1 MCTNWHTRADSSFGW
16 AAKCEVR
23 VHLYPLSRFDYY
35 YVVPLF
41 TFDFG
46 HTHTH
51 TRNSIAIH
59 FASAIGKNRQSDGFG
74 IIIIIDSVR
83 TPRIWPNFPSRAN
96 WDWQNC
102 RHTSHAKQ
110 GGAQCALLSL
120 QYAKLAAD
128 CFFSAGPK
136 QWLRILSSIY
146 NPLMQLSLALW
157 TSTRYPETYSG
168 AATIQISGG
177 YKLSAYTHARSWK
190 SFNAAEDSH
199 AFGDVCVCER
209 PTLRHHNTGF
219 IMSGGPQLGRM
230 YHVVGCVRNSFGA
243 LANEING
250 KF

>member
-1 MCTNWHTRADSSFGW
+1 MVLVSSSLSTAFARLGFCQISHRVQIGTDKLRTHFTRQA
-16 AAKCEVR
+16 
-23 VHLYPLSRFDYY
+23 
-35 YVVPLF
+35 
-41 TFDFG
+41 
-46 HTHTH
+46 
-51 TRNSIAIH
+51 
-59 FASAIGKNRQSDGFG
+59 
-74 IIIIIDSVR
+74 
-83 TPRIWPNFPSRAN
+83 
-96 WDWQNC
+96 
-102 RHTSHAKQ
+102 

-128 CFFSAGPK
+128 CFSAGPK

-177 YKLSAYTHARSWK
+177 YKLSAYTRSVVKEFQCGGGFACVW
-190 SFNAAEDSH
+190 
-199 AFGDVCVCER
+199 GCVCER

-230 YHVVGCVRNSFGA
+230 YHVVGCVRNSFGV